1 MSWRLVA
8 TVMIAIFAIVTLM
21 TMTAQPIHTVTDS
34 IVEIDDG
41 QGGHYDTAQ
50 QAESSIRGYF
60 NAMLVL
66 IFGLIAWA
74 AWFVLRRELTEGR
87 L

>member
-1 MSWRLVA
+1 MSWRLIA
-8 TVMIAIFAIVTLM
+8 TVMIAIFALLTVM

-41 QGGHYDTAQ
+41 EGGQFDTAQ

-60 NAMLVL
+60 NAILVL
-66 IFGLIAWA
+66 VFGFIAWG
-74 AWFVLRRELTEGR
+74 AWFLLRRELTEGR

>member
-1 MSWRLVA
+1 MSWRLIT
-8 TVMIAIFAIVTLM
+8 TVMVAIFGILLMM

-41 QGGHYDTAQ
+41 EGGQYDTAE

-60 NAMLVL
+60 NAMLVV
-66 IFGLIAWA
+66 IFGIIAWA
-74 AWFVLRRELTEGR
+74 AWWVLRRELTTGR

>member
-1 MSWRLVA
+1 MSWRLIT
-8 TVMIAIFAIVTLM
+8 TVMVAIFGVLLMM

-41 QGGHYDTAQ
+41 EGGQYDTAE

-60 NAMLVL
+60 NAMLVV
-66 IFGLIAWA
+66 IFGIIAWA
-74 AWFVLRRELTEGR
+74 AWWVLRRELTTGR

>member
-1 MSWRLVA
+1 MSWRLVS
-8 TVMIAIFAIVTLM
+8 TVMIAIFAILLLM
-21 TMTAQPIHTVTDS
+21 TMTAQPIHTATDA

-41 QGGHYDTAQ
+41 EGGQFDTAQ

-60 NAMLVL
+60 NAMLIL
-66 IFGLIAWA
+66 ILGLVGWGA
-74 AWFVLRRELTEGR
+74 FYLLRRELTAGR

>member
-8 TVMIAIFAIVTLM
+8 TVMISIFALVTLM
-21 TMTAQPIHTVTDS
+21 TVTAQPMHTVTDS
-34 IVEIDDG
+34 IAEMDDG
-41 QGGHYDTAQ
+41 GGEYDTGE

-60 NAMLVL
+60 NAILVL
-66 IFGLIAWA
+66 VFGLIAWG
-74 AWFVLRRELTEGR
+74 AWFLLRRELTSRR

>member
-1 MSWRLVA
+1 MSWRLIT
-8 TVMIAIFAIVTLM
+8 TVMIAIFGIVLMM

-41 QGGHYDTAQ
+41 EGGQYDTAE

-60 NAMLVL
+60 NAMLVV

-74 AWFVLRRELTEGR
+74 AWWVLRRELTTGR